1 MSSKRGSK
9 AAPAKKR
16 RAGSSLE
23 RIMEMLREHD
33 DRIKVLFAAISS
45 LRGASGVVTM
55 LPAITY
61 PAPHPV
67 KRPGI
72 NGGAP

>member
-1 MSSKRGSK
+1 MSTDRSTRAPRAAGGSK
-9 AAPAKKR
+9 AATAQ
-16 RAGSSLE
+16 E
-23 RIMEMLREHD
+23 
-33 DRIKVLFAAISS
+33 AATDVD
-45 LRGASGVVTM
+45 AVVTM